1 MSKVGLFY
9 GTDTGN
15 TERVA
20 DLIKDQLESVGAD
33 VDVYDIASSPLEY
46 FSKYDKIV
54 LGHPTWYYGELQ
66 SSWDDF
72 WEDFKTID
80 FTDKTVAC
88 FGLGDQAD
96 YAEYFLDAMGLMHDI
111 AVENGATP
119 AGYWSTDGFEF
130 DESKAVTEDE
140 EFFVGLGIDEDQQPE
155 MTNERIEQW
164 VEQIKEEM
172 DL

>member
-1 MSKVGLFY
+1 MSKIGLFY

-20 DLIKDQLESVGAD
+20 DLIKDAFGGDMVEVH
-33 VDVYDIASSPLEY
+33 DIAT
-46 FSKYDKIV
+46 SKASDFDQYDKII
-54 LGHPTWYYGELQ
+54 LGQPTWYYGELQ

-72 WEDFKTID
+72 WEDFKGID
-80 FTDKTVAC
+80 FTGKTVAC

-96 YAEYFLDAMGLMHDI
+96 YSEYFLDAMGFMHDI
-111 AVENGATP
+111 AVENGAVP
-119 AGYWSTDGFEF
+119 AGYTSTEGFEF

-155 MTNERIEQW
+155 LTDERVTAW
-164 VEQIKEEM
+164 VEQVKEEFEI
-172 DL
+172 

>member
-20 DLIKDQLESVGAD
+20 DMIKDKLGSDQVEVH
-33 VDVYDIASSPLEY
+33 DIASASPDD
-46 FSKYDKIV
+46 FAQYDKII
-54 LGHPTWYYGELQ
+54 LGQPTWYYGELQ

-72 WEDFKTID
+72 WDEFKGID
-80 FTDKTVAC
+80 FTGKTVAC

-96 YAEYFLDAMGLMHDI
+96 YAEYFLDAMGFMHDV

-119 AGYWSTDGFEF
+119 AGYWPTDGYEF

-140 EFFVGLGIDEDQQPE
+140 EFFVGLAIDEDQQPE
-155 MTNERIEQW
+155 LTAGRVDAW
-164 VEQIKEEM
+164 VDQIKEEM
-172 DL
+172 ELS

>member
-20 DLIKDQLESVGAD
+20 DLIKDQIGAD
-33 VDVYDIASSPLEY
+33 LVEVYDIATASVDD
-46 FSKYDKIV
+46 FAKHNNII
-54 LGHPTWYYGELQ
+54 LGQPTWYYGELQ

-96 YAEYFLDAMGLMHDI
+96 YSEYFLDAMGLMHDI
-111 AVENGATP
+111 AVDNGATP
-119 AGYWSTDGFEF
+119 VGYISTEGFEF

-155 MTNERIEQW
+155 LTEPRIAEW
-164 VEQIKEEM
+164 VAQIKEEM
-172 DL
+172 AL

>member
-20 DLIKDQLESVGAD
+20 DMIKDKIGAD
-33 VDVYDIASSPLEY
+33 LVEVHDIASASVAD
-46 FSKYDKIV
+46 FGKYDKII
-54 LGHPTWYYGELQ
+54 LGQPTWYYGELQ

-72 WEDFKTID
+72 WEDFKSID
-80 FTDKTVAC
+80 FTGKTVAC

-96 YAEYFLDAMGLMHDI
+96 YSEYFLDAMGMMHDI
-111 AVENGATP
+111 AVENGAAP
-119 AGYWSTDGFEF
+119 AGYWPTAGYEF
-130 DESKAVTEDE
+130 DESKAVTDDN
-140 EFFVGLGIDEDQQPE
+140 EFFVGLAIDEDQQPE
-155 MTNERIEQW
+155 KTAERIDVW

-172 DL
+172 GI